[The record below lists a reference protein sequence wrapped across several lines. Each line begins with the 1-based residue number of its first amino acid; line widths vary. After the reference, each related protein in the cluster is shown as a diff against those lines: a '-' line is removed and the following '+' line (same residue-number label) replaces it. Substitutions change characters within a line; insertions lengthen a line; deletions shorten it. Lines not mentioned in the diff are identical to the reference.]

1 MLYIAS
7 VFLGNELMKILVISD
22 THGNLPIKIEKLGV
36 QAVIH
41 AGDLGDRK
49 FMREFASIENF
60 FAVAG
65 NTDTSLEGIV
75 PQTVCDSIGGV
86 KFFLVHNLSA
96 PHRIIMSNFR
106 EINDCRP
113 DMVVYGHTH
122 MPVIE
127 KKDNIFFINPGS
139 LGKDGLTGHKTYAII
154 EIDSSKIES
163 VEIFDAVTGDVL
175 SSLKKNK
182 ILNNSSNKME
192 N

>member
-1 MLYIAS
+1 
-7 VFLGNELMKILVISD
+7 MKILVISD
-22 THGNLPIKIEKLGV
+22 THGNLPIKIEELGV

-49 FMREFASIENF
+49 FMKEFAMIENF

-65 NTDTSLEGIV
+65 NTDISFDGII
-75 PQTVCDSIGGV
+75 PQTLCDIIGGV

-106 EINDCRP
+106 EINECRP
-113 DMVVYGHTH
+113 DLVVYGHTH

-127 KKDNIFFINPGS
+127 KKDGIFFINPGS
-139 LGKDGLTGHKTYAII
+139 LGKDGLTGHKTYAIV
-154 EIDSSKIES
+154 EIDKSKIVS
-163 VEIFDAVTGDVL
+163 AEIFDAISGDVL
-175 SSLKKNK
+175 SSLKKNEL
-182 ILNNSSNKME
+182 LNNCLNKME